1 MNAEDGAPKRGGRTG
16 QGAKYLPVYDELRTR
31 LVAGVFPVG
40 TLLPVEEELCAELGV
55 SRYTLRE
62 ALRILEQQG
71 FIQRRRRAGTRVLSP
86 PASNVFRHA
95 IGSRG
100 DLLDYVSG
108 TSIRFDPPR
117 LIQTD
122 GKLARLLGCDELRQ
136 WHLLEGVRVDT
147 ATQRPIGITQL
158 YIDASRA
165 TPPADGD
172 FGQQPVYE
180 WLDDTQNVRAET
192 VSQDISAVLLNP
204 REAEIFSEPVTAPAL
219 RVVRRYFD
227 GDLKIFQITV
237 TVHRSEEFVYNIR
250 FQLEQRG

>member
-1 MNAEDGAPKRGGRTG
+1 MNSDVGLSRARGATKAGEGP
-16 QGAKYLPVYDELRTR
+16 KYLPVYEKLRAR
-31 LVAGVFPVG
+31 FEGGEFAVG
-40 TLLPVEEELCAELGV
+40 ALLPVEDELCAEFGV

-62 ALRILEQQG
+62 ALRVLEQQG
-71 FIQRRRRAGTRVLSP
+71 FIQRRRRAGTKVLSP

-108 TSIRFDPPR
+108 TSIRFGSPR
-117 LIQTD
+117 LIETD

-147 ATQRPIGITQL
+147 ATQRPIGVTQL

-172 FGQQPVYE
+172 FGHKPVYE
-180 WLDDTQNVRAET
+180 WLEETQGVRAET
-192 VSQDISAVLLNP
+192 VSQDVSAVLLNT
-204 REAEIFSEPVTAPAL
+204 REGDIFGEVAGAPAL

-237 TVHRSEEFVYNIR
+237 TTHRSEDFVYNIR
-250 FQLEQRG
+250 FQLA